1 MFLQVTETADILSLL
16 MSNRQVDI
24 YQWLQ
29 LNYDKTR
36 HELGWEACLLGELG
50 WFNRTA
56 SGFLSKWGQVCTL
69 LAVSK

>member
-1 MFLQVTETADILSLL
+1 MFLQVTETADILPLSLL

-36 HELGWEACLLGELG
+36 HELGWEACLLYE
-50 WFNRTA
+50 
-56 SGFLSKWGQVCTL
+56 
-69 LAVSK
+69 